1 MERRSGRLASLQQQK
16 PSIYRETGVRR
27 VFRRPCRSKHSA
39 STTRLKQDCSPE
51 QDDCPHSEND
61 AEDSRQ
67 QPTCT
72 KLHEGSSWVS
82 KCLPE
87 TSTVVDTTTDCP
99 TFPNQEQILLAE
111 QSRRVM
117 KMMAFLAI
125 IFLLGIL
132 SAFVHGFHLP
142 AKICKRQMQL
152 KLRHQ
157 NVILQQHL
165 QQEIDDFQKQVTE
178 LQIQVATLV
187 KTHGQQHWKTKKHPV
202 GSMDNWID
210 GNSDHIQRED
220 FALKSMGASV
230 VKHSESYKTGAQI
243 CMFWLCWEYSRS
255 PDVILQRD
263 NAPGNCWAL
272 RGSRGF
278 VVVKLA
284 RVIQPLAVTL
294 DHIAKKDSQTE
305 EISSAPQNFAIYGL
319 KEDFG
324 EKGAAFLGEFVYD
337 QDGFPVQTFK
347 LEDANADQFRYL
359 QLRVLSN
366 WGHQNYT
373 CIYGLRVHGNPAL

>member
-67 QPTCT
+67 QPTCST

-255 PDVILQRD
+255 PDVILQ
-263 NAPGNCWAL
+263 
-272 RGSRGF
+272 
-278 VVVKLA
+278 
-284 RVIQPLAVTL
+284 
-294 DHIAKKDSQTE
+294 
-305 EISSAPQNFAIYGL
+305 GL